1 VTCSRS
7 VVFSVYSGFRHN
19 IPNILL
25 KVALNTIKQINKQS
39 VIQFYEGAIQMLK
52 LHMNTFQV

>member
-1 VTCSRS
+1 
-7 VVFSVYSGFRHN
+7 
-19 IPNILL
+19 LL
-25 KVALNTIKQINKQS
+25 KVALSTIKQINKQS